1 MRCLMLL
8 LSLAM
13 LVPSAAQESTGF
25 ASTWHYPI
33 AKELGEALRKA
44 VPPPGPPTTVAR
56 FVPGPSSG
64 TVEALAQALAARPVD
79 QQELL
84 QTMAQLRDVY
94 DKSAAEE
101 GRTNSLAAA
110 YTFFIACNL
119 TVYYG
124 IEPTQAANDALFAQV
139 ETAIAA
145 TSTFST
151 LSDADKQAMHDW
163 LIAMAGVVLTTFI
176 SADTAQSLEA
186 AQAAQALAAT
196 AMMEVLDLDPK
207 GITLDEKGLTV
218 IPEL

>member
-1 MRCLMLL
+1 MRCPTLL
-8 LSLAM
+8 LLLAL
-13 LVPSAAQESTGF
+13 LVPSAAQEATGF
-25 ASTWHYPI
+25 ASTWRYPV
-33 AKELGEALRKA
+33 AKELGAALGKA
-44 VPPPGPPTTVAR
+44 LPPTGPPATVAR
-56 FVPGPSSG
+56 FVPGPPSG
-64 TVEALAQALAARPVD
+64 TVEALAQALATRPAD
-79 QQELL
+79 QQALL
-84 QTMAQLRDVY
+84 VTMAQLRAVY

-124 IEPTQAANDALFAQV
+124 NEPTEAASDALFAQV
-139 ETAIAA
+139 EAAISA
-145 TSTFST
+145 TPAVSS

-196 AMMEVLDLDPK
+196 AMMEVLGLDPK
-207 GITLDEKGLTV
+207 AMSLDEKGLTV